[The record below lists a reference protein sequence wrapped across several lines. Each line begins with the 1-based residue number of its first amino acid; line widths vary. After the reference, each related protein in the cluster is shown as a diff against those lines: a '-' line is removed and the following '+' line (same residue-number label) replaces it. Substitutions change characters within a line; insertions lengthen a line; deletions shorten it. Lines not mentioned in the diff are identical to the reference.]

1 MDNILEQK
9 SVLFG
14 NDKYEYVKTKDGREQ
29 LVRSENIGKQKI
41 NVVIKNV
48 AQTNSDELEKY
59 IIDVLSDLYIQRN
72 VKKII

>member
-14 NDKYEYVKTKDGREQ
+14 NDKYKYVKTKDGREQ

>member
-72 VKKII
+72 VKK

>member
-41 NVVIKNV
+41 NVVIKIV

>member
-14 NDKYEYVKTKDGREQ
+14 NDKYEYVKTKDGKEQ

-48 AQTNSDELEKY
+48 TQTNSDELEKY

-72 VKKII
+72 VKK

>member
-14 NDKYEYVKTKDGREQ
+14 NDKYEYVKTKDGSEQ

-59 IIDVLSDLYIQRN
+59 IVDVLSDLYIQRN

>member
-9 SVLFG
+9 SVLLG

-59 IIDVLSDLYIQRN
+59 IIEVLSDLYIQRN
-72 VKKII
+72 VKK

>member
-59 IIDVLSDLYIQRN
+59 IVDVLSDLYIQRN

>member
-59 IIDVLSDLYIQRN
+59 IIEVLSDLYIQRN
-72 VKKII
+72 VKK